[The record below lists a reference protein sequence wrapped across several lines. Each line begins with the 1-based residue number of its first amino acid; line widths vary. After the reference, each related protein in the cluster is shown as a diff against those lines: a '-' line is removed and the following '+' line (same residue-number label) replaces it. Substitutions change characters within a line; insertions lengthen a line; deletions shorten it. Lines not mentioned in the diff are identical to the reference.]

1 MLEYSLDGPRVVG
14 RDDCVL
20 AEAEALQGLWT
31 QDQYLAITNACK
43 RLVEFTDGQIEVLPT
58 PTRRHQAV
66 LAFLYR
72 AIFDWTKTHGGE
84 AFFSPLRLRIR
95 EGKFREPDV
104 LALLDADDPRNQN
117 AYWLGADLV
126 IEVVSPDNPRRDI
139 HTKRHDYA
147 EAGIPEY
154 WIVNPLDD
162 TITVLALHGDAYAE
176 HGVFIRGDQAEGIIL
191 PGFSADVAETFDAG
205 KRP

>member
-43 RLVEFTDGQIEVLPT
+43 RLVEFTDGRIEVLPM
-58 PTRRHQAV
+58 PTRQHQAI

-72 AIFDWTKTHGGE
+72 AIYDWTRTHGGE

-104 LALLDADDPRNQN
+104 LVLRDGDDPRNQN
-117 AYWLGADLV
+117 AFWLGADLV
-126 IEVVSPDNPRRDI
+126 IEVVSPDNPGRDLL
-139 HTKRHDYA
+139 TKRHDYA

-154 WIVNPLDD
+154 WIVNPLDE
-162 TITVLALHGDAYAE
+162 TITVLTLPGDAYVEYA
-176 HGVFIRGDQAEGIIL
+176 VFARGDQAAGAIL
-191 PGFSADVAETFDAG
+191 PGFSVEATEVF
-205 KRP
+205 

>member
-1 MLEYSLDGPRVVG
+1 MLGGPKVVG
-14 RDDCVL
+14 QDDRVL

-31 QDQYLAITNACK
+31 QDQYLAITNACNF
-43 RLVEFTDGQIEVLPT
+43 LVEFTDGQIEVLPM
-58 PTRRHQAV
+58 PTRHHQAI

-72 AIFDWTKTHGGE
+72 AIFDWTRTHGGE

-95 EGKFREPDV
+95 EGKFREPDLLV
-104 LALLDADDPRNQN
+104 LRDANDPRNQN

-126 IEVVSPDNPRRDI
+126 IEIVSPDNPRRDL
-139 HTKRHDYA
+139 HTKRGDYA

-162 TITVLALHGDAYAE
+162 TITVLILSGDAYAE
-176 HGVFIRGDQAEGIIL
+176 HAVCVRGDQVEGTIL
-191 PGFSADVAETFDAG
+191 PGFSVDATEVLAADE
-205 KRP
+205 RR